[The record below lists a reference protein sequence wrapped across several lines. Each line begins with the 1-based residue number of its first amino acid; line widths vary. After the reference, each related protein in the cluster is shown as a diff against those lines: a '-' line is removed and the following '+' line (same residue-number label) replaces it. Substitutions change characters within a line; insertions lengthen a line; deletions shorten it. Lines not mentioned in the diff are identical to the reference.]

1 MKAWRFNFYAL
12 FRPRLLAMP
21 SYLEGYYSMTGEI
34 ETVRRRSW
42 LRVFFGLF
50 AVLLTLAIFG
60 ALIAWL
66 LIPQKSVATAIFR
79 VSRERPSILEED
91 FAHRYDE
98 REYEVFKKSQLA
110 MLRSYFMLEAAVRKP
125 GISSLATFGGDVDPK
140 KWLDENLETEYL
152 QDGEYLAISLKGSE
166 SQMDD
171 FTLIVD
177 AVAKAYAD
185 EMVYNERARRSAFKD
200 LLSRSLE
207 DINKKIADKSSL
219 MLEIAKD
226 SGRHDEATAAALRQ
240 LCLDRL
246 ERVELELMRLE
257 NDQLSLEGGGDENSK
272 SYETRIA
279 QLRERQAGLEKELTQ
294 VNEPSVELDALKAEI
309 GLLQHLANEIAIKLQ
324 KLEIDAN
331 AGPRIEQ
338 VQSAM
343 VESD

>member
-1 MKAWRFNFYAL
+1 
-12 FRPRLLAMP
+12 MP
-21 SYLEGYYSMTGEI
+21 GEI
-34 ETVRRRSW
+34 ETVPRRSW
-42 LRVFFGLF
+42 LAIFFGLF
-50 AVLLTLAIFG
+50 AVLLALAIFG
-60 ALIAWL
+60 GLIAWL
-66 LIPQKSVATAIFR
+66 LIPKKSVVTAIYR

-110 MLRSYFMLEAAVRKP
+110 MLRSYFILEAAVRKP
-125 GISSLATFGGDVDPK
+125 GISSLATFAGDVDPM
-140 KWLDENLETEYL
+140 KWLEENLEAEYIE
-152 QDGEYLAISLKGSE
+152 DSEYLAISLKGSE

-177 AVAKAYAD
+177 AVSKAYAD
-185 EMVYNERARRSAFKD
+185 ETVYKERARRSASKD
-200 LLSRSLE
+200 VLNRSLE
-207 DINKKIADKSSL
+207 DINKKIADKSSV

-226 SGRHDEATAAALRQ
+226 SGRHDETAAAALRQ

-257 NDQLSLEGGGDENSK
+257 NNQLSLEGGGEDENSK
-272 SYETRIA
+272 SLETRIA
-279 QLRERQAGLEKELTQ
+279 QLRERQAELERELTQ
-294 VNEPSVELDALKAEI
+294 VNEPSVELNALKAEI
-309 GLLQHLANEIAIKLQ
+309 GLLQQLANEIAIKLQ

-343 VESD
+343 VESE